1 MLASKERIAESLAKE
16 FDCEERKRKE
26 GKRVWAALKLLVQK
40 FRSYSS
46 F

>member
-26 GKRVWAALKLLVQK
+26 GRE
-40 FRSYSS
+40 YGPH
-46 F
+46 